1 MGRRAITSSPLRVLP
16 MLIKPNASKLSGGCN
31 LLHFKIKLCV
41 CWVAFIYIPFDHD
54 LPWVTKD
61 KYLWWHRKWVFLV
74 LMLGLEI
81 RLLTADLPWR
91 IPKKFKLLMS
101 CLENLSNMWKHSRKP
116 CSKRTTAMLKKNK
129 QTWFMICFWRL
140 GRFILVFS
148 LNTLK
153 SESFGHL
160 LWKSA

>member
-1 MGRRAITSSPLRVLP
+1 MEKRAITSSPLKVLP
-16 MLIKPNASKLSGGCN
+16 MLIKPNVFKLSEGCN
-31 LLHFKIKLCV
+31 LLHFNIKLCV
-41 CWVAFIYIPFDHD
+41 CWIAFIYIPFDHD
-54 LPWVTKD
+54 LAWVTKD
-61 KYLWWHRKWVFLV
+61 KYLWWHRKWVFSV

-81 RLLTADLPWR
+81 GLLTADLFEGFQKSLNCSCHVWR
-91 IPKKFKLLMS
+91 IFQTCENIQENHVQKGLLR
-101 CLENLSNMWKHSRKP
+101 C
-116 CSKRTTAMLKKNK
+116 LKKNK